1 MTHLTVVSVERLQLF
16 DIIHVDALWQRLSA
30 QVRRGKWRQSVGRI
44 CIKPK
49 KSRQVSFITHAHKH
63 RCIKAHDLYRKLIYC
78 M

>member
-44 CIKPK
+44 CIKQK
-49 KSRQVSFITHAHKH
+49 CRHVSFISHTHTQGHGLWNHMKTV
-63 RCIKAHDLYRKLIYC
+63 
-78 M
+78 